1 MNLDRMAAL
10 EARVARLIRDPAT
23 DRLEAEARALSGSL
37 AGSGPALALLG
48 EIARR
53 RGDAAAP
60 ELLSR
65 AVERSPGLVAA
76 WHALALARVRGGDR
90 EGARSAWQAVLER
103 APADP
108 VARYQIALTFQEER
122 DHRAAASW
130 YEAHLAS
137 HPGDARA
144 LRNLG
149 LSRLAAGDAT
159 GAVSALDEA
168 MRVDPASTAGWIA
181 LGRARVLAGD
191 PDGAIAAWSRA
202 RALDPALVEPLERS
216 AAVLAT
222 RAALPSAIA
231 LLGDAIALDPD
242 KASLR
247 FALAA
252 HRSSLGEHRE
262 ALAELRRAVALAP
275 SDASGASALLFE
287 AQYDDAPAS
296 RDATAAAH
304 RDWAARFADPLP
316 PVARTRR
323 ATRDDRLHVGY
334 LSPRFGA
341 GPLASLFLPIL
352 ERHDRSR
359 VHVTLYSAH
368 AHEGAVA
375 SRLRER
381 ADRWRDL
388 PPDDDAAARLI
399 AADGLDLLVDL
410 AGHAPGH
417 RLGVLARRPAAIQ
430 VTWLDYADTT
440 GMRAIDFLVSDAI
453 QMPPEEWAS
462 CRERLVLLPC
472 RFAYLPFGPPVP
484 PETGPERG
492 IRYGSF
498 NRHAKLGHATL
509 DAWRSILEAVPD
521 ARLALRA
528 AAYAQPETVA
538 WIRDRWAARGLPLDR
553 IDFLT
558 WLPLTEA
565 LAAYATVDVALDP
578 FPFNG
583 GVTTCDALVHGVPL
597 VALRGDRPIARQS
610 ASLLAAAGH
619 PEWIAATPD
628 EYVRRAIRFA
638 RTPGLAASRAQR
650 AAAVAASPLCDVE
663 AFARRLERAF
673 EAMVEAGPRGDRVPA
688 PPIEIA

>member
-1 MNLDRMAAL
+1 VNVDRVAAL

-23 DRLEAEARALSGSL
+23 DRLEAEARALPGTL
-37 AGSGPALALLG
+37 ADSGPALALLG

-60 ELLSR
+60 DLLSR

-76 WHALALARVRGGDR
+76 WHALALSRVRAGDR
-90 EGARSAWQAVLER
+90 AGARSAWQAVLER

-108 VARYQIALTFQEER
+108 IARYQIALSFQEER

-130 YEAHLAS
+130 YEAHLAL

-149 LSRLAAGDAT
+149 RSRLAAGDAA
-159 GAVSALDEA
+159 GAVHALDA
-168 MRVDPASTAGWIA
+168 ATCADPSSPAGWIA
-181 LGRARVLAGD
+181 LGRAQEHAGD
-191 PDGAIAAWSRA
+191 IEGALASLSRA

-216 AAVLAT
+216 AALLGA

-287 AQYDDAPAS
+287 AQYDDAPAP
-296 RDATAAAH
+296 REVTAAAH

-323 ATRDDRLHVGY
+323 ATRDDRLNVGY

-359 VHVTLYSAH
+359 VHVTLYAAH
-368 AHEGAVA
+368 LHEGAVA

-381 ADRWRDL
+381 AERWREL
-388 PPDDDAAARLI
+388 PRDDDAAARLI
-399 AADGLDLLVDL
+399 AEDDLDLLVDL

-417 RLGVLARRPAAIQ
+417 RLGVLARRPATVQA
-430 VTWLDYADTT
+430 TWLDYADTT
-440 GMRAIDFLVSDAI
+440 GMRAIDYLVSDAI
-453 QMPPEEWAS
+453 QMPPEERAS

-472 RFAYLPFGPPVP
+472 RFAYRPPVP
-484 PETGPERG
+484 SASPATPSGRG
-492 IRYGSF
+492 VTFGSF
-498 NRHAKLGHATL
+498 NRHAKLGAGTL
-509 DAWRSILEAVPD
+509 DAWRSILQAAPD
-521 ARLALRA
+521 TRLASRA

-538 WIRDRWAARGLPLDR
+538 WIRERWAARGLPVDR
-553 IDFLT
+553 IDFLP

-565 LAAYATVDVALDP
+565 LAAYATIDVALDP

-583 GVTTCDALVHGVPL
+583 GVTTCDALAHGVPV

-619 PEWIAATPD
+619 PEWVAATPD
-628 EYVRRAIRFA
+628 DYVRRALDLA
-638 RTPGLAASRAQR
+638 RTPGLAASREQR
-650 AAAVAASPLCDVE
+650 AAAIAASPLCDVE
-663 AFARRLERAF
+663 GFARRLERAF
-673 EAMVEAGPRGDRVPA
+673 EAMVEAGPRDDRVPA